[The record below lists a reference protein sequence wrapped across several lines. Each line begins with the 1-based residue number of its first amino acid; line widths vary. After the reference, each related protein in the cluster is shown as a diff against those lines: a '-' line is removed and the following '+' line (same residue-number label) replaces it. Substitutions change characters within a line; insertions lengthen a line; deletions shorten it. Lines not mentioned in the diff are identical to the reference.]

1 VPGDDAGVR
10 IALDQNAPASL
21 SDQLAKAIAGRIHR
35 GSLAPGSRLPTV
47 RALAEDL
54 DLAANTVAKAY
65 RALEEEGCSK
75 DAGGTGP
82 SWPTGFPFDRRGR
95 PRCSRTPLSP
105 SSAEHVSSAPRMPPP
120 ATPSVGRCDR
130 PIDVRVASS

>member
-1 VPGDDAGVR
+1 MR

-65 RALEEEGCSK
+65 RALEEEGLLE
-75 DAGGTGP
+75 G
-82 SWPTGFPFDRRGR
+82 RGR
-95 PRCSRTPLSP
+95 HGTFVADRLPVR
-105 SSAEHVSSAPRMPPP
+105 P
-120 ATPSVGRCDR
+120 ARAAALLQDAALAFVGRARQLGATDAAASHA
-130 PIDVRVASS
+130 VRRALRSTD